1 MNFINTKRWI
11 LLAMMFL
18 LVGCAQD
25 PAQVEPSPTPI
36 PDEDIATSP
45 TPLRTGVTI
54 LADGVVQARQ
64 PALPLASETGGIL
77 LAVHVQPGDQVQEG
91 DVLAELGGAAVTSTE
106 LSVIQTQKSLDDLY
120 LYADLVTAQAALNLA
135 TAQDE
140 LDKAERTRTVQ
151 QEGNR
156 ASQATTNAAAAQLEI
171 AKEARDRANEMFNHH
186 PEDRTLQIEYANA
199 QRNYTSALA
208 NWNWY
213 TGNPTETQQAILDA
227 EVALARARFEAAQVE
242 YERVKDGPDPN
253 DIALTE
259 LQLAEAQALLA
270 RSKILI
276 APMGG
281 TVLSVEAAPGASV
294 GGGFPIITLL
304 DTTQL
309 EFHTTNLSE
318 RDLAQILPGQTA
330 VVTLKAYPDVPI
342 EAEVVRIGWQ
352 AGATV
357 GDAVSFP
364 VMLVLTETD
373 LVIRPGMTGR
383 VEIRSME

>member
-151 QEGNR
+151 Q
-156 ASQATTNAAAAQLEI
+156 
-171 AKEARDRANEMFNHH
+171 
-186 PEDRTLQIEYANA
+186 
-199 QRNYTSALA
+199 
-208 NWNWY
+208 
-213 TGNPTETQQAILDA
+213 TGPADVQP
-227 EVALARARFEAAQVE
+227 
-242 YERVKDGPDPN
+242 GP
-253 DIALTE
+253 
-259 LQLAEAQALLA
+259 
-270 RSKILI
+270 R
-276 APMGG
+276 
-281 TVLSVEAAPGASV
+281 
-294 GGGFPIITLL
+294 
-304 DTTQL
+304 
-309 EFHTTNLSE
+309 
-318 RDLAQILPGQTA
+318 R
-330 VVTLKAYPDVPI
+330 
-342 EAEVVRIGWQ
+342 
-352 AGATV
+352 
-357 GDAVSFP
+357 
-364 VMLVLTETD
+364 
-373 LVIRPGMTGR
+373 RPR
-383 VEIRSME
+383 